1 MVVLPVLL
9 ASARSGRAG
18 AAAALVA
25 LASLGCCSN
34 VGKELVTPHACPYR

>member
-9 ASARSGRAG
+9 ASARSGHAG

-25 LASLGCCSN
+25 LAGLGCCSN
-34 VGKELVTPHACPYR
+34 ASKELVTPHACP